1 MSEKSAFVSPA
12 SLPWS
17 ETAYAG
23 VRWKALHHDPVSGRS
38 TFLLHLEPGASYP
51 MHRHPEW
58 EDYLVVE
65 GGVTDG
71 GAVREAG
78 AFAHHPGGTAHRLY
92 SERGCLLFV
101 SLAAP
106 VEILKE

>member
-1 MSEKSAFVSPA
+1 MSEQSLFVSPS

-17 ETAYAG
+17 ETAFNG

-38 TFLLHLEPGASYP
+38 AILLRLEPGASYP
-51 MHRHPEW
+51 MHRHPEG

-65 GGVTDG
+65 GSVQDG
-71 GAVREAG
+71 GSLREAG
-78 AFAHHPGGTAHRLY
+78 TYVHHPGGSAHRLV
-92 SERGCLLFV
+92 SARGCLLFV

>member
-1 MSEKSAFVSPA
+1 MNEQSNFVAPA
-12 SLPWS
+12 SLPWT
-17 ETAYAG
+17 ETAYPG

-38 TFLLHLEPGASYP
+38 TFLLRLEPGTSYP
-51 MHRHPEW
+51 VHRHPEW

-65 GGVTDG
+65 GSVQDG

-78 AFAHHPGGTAHRLY
+78 TFVHHPGGSAHRLV
-92 SERGCLLFV
+92 SAKGCVLFV

-106 VEILKE
+106 VEMLKE

>member
-1 MSEKSAFVSPA
+1 MSESSAFVDPS

-17 ETAYAG
+17 ETAYDG
-23 VRWKALHHDPVSGRS
+23 IRWKVLHHDPVSGRS
-38 TFLLHLEPGASYP
+38 AFLLRFERGASYP

-65 GGVTDG
+65 GSVRDDG
-71 GAVREAG
+71 AERHTGTFV
-78 AFAHHPGGTAHRLY
+78 HHPGGTAHRLV
-92 SERGCLLFV
+92 STGGCVLLV
-101 SLAAP
+101 LLALP